1 MRPVDS
7 RDTLM
12 TSRRRWR
19 GVATTPGAGS
29 APFRSA
35 RAWLKRVVAT
45 TKHDTP
51 TSNAAN
57 EEVRGLPS
65 GYDDVALY
73 TSASEKLVGA
83 LWLESF
89 SSASAHGSSGES
101 LVGHGLPAPE
111 ALCNCA
117 CFAES
122 NFAYCQNTA
131 KTTVGVS
138 TYAYNGL
145 AGQWEAHNLRY
156 FKDDSPGAAAG
167 RKGTTF
173 VDHSVLPDGPGG
185 RAFFDIAYE
194 GDMAEAEEDASGQSR
209 SVEVVRGY
217 TSDGVQ
223 CEAAPLC
230 NAQCAGVQMY
240 EAWRAKC
247 DVR

>member
-1 MRPVDS
+1 VTTTKPAVPPSAFSTNRWALVLS
-7 RDTLM
+7 IIAVLFSFITL
-12 TSRRRWR
+12 
-19 GVATTPGAGS
+19 
-29 APFRSA
+29 
-35 RAWLKRVVAT
+35 VVAT

-122 NFAYCQNTA
+122 NFVYCQ
-131 KTTVGVS
+131 VRS
-138 TYAYNGL
+138 
-145 AGQWEAHNLRY
+145 
-156 FKDDSPGAAAG
+156 G
-167 RKGTTF
+167 RE
-173 VDHSVLPDGPGG
+173 
-185 RAFFDIAYE
+185 Y
-194 GDMAEAEEDASGQSR
+194 
-209 SVEVVRGY
+209 
-217 TSDGVQ
+217 
-223 CEAAPLC
+223 LC
-230 NAQCAGVQMY
+230 NPLEPNRPTNQLTNPTTNPPTNQLNNPTTNPPTPT
-240 EAWRAKC
+240 
-247 DVR
+247 